1 MNGTTQAMHHHS
13 ARNSFKWIASS
24 SVMEAI
30 VAIAVIALAIV
41 GLAGVN
47 PLMMA
52 AIATI
57 IASAAILI
65 EGGAFERASSE
76 SRRGIGPAAFNAEF
90 LGAVSG
96 IILGILALIDVAPM
110 TLLSVAVLIFGVT
123 FLLSAS
129 TSSDRSLFAGA
140 PDGVVLLGLSVSIL
154 GLLAVIG
161 LSAATL
167 VLVGLL
173 VLGAA
178 SLFGGSMKGFRQMDG
193 SQSRG

>member
-1 MNGTTQAMHHHS
+1 MQHHP
-13 ARNSFKWIASS
+13 ARSSFKWIASS
-24 SVMEAI
+24 SLMEAI

-47 PLMMA
+47 PLMLA
-52 AIATI
+52 AIGTI
-57 IASAAILI
+57 IAGAAVLI
-65 EGGAFERASSE
+65 EGGVFEK
-76 SRRGIGPAAFNAEF
+76 GPNAEW

-96 IILGILALIDVAPM
+96 IILGILALMNVTPM

-129 TSSDRSLFAGA
+129 TSAERSRSSQT
-140 PDGVVLLGLSVSIL
+140 DGFLLLGLSVSVM

-161 LSAATL
+161 ISPATL

-178 SLFGGSMKGFRQMDG
+178 TLFGGSIWRLRDMEG
-193 SQSRG
+193 SNASGS